1 MRKLFAIAVIVLALS
16 CGPKTNKT
24 AVKPLYEILTVQND
38 GGANI
43 QFYEILNEAKEI
55 KMLLNDE
62 HLKRK
67 IKSEDTATANF
78 IILNMGEKPTSGYSI
93 TIDSVEETADEVI
106 FKVKEKAPDE
116 GTMSAQVITHP
127 YTIVKVNSKKQIVIK

>member
-1 MRKLFAIAVIVLALS
+1 MKKIIAVAVIFLAVS
-16 CGPKTNKT
+16 CGPKINTSE
-24 AVKPLYEILTVQND
+24 KPIYEILTVQQD

-55 KMLLNDE
+55 RMLLSDE
-62 HLKRK
+62 HLKKK

-78 IILNMGEKPTSGYSI
+78 IILNMGEKPTPGYTI
-93 TIDSVEETADEVI
+93 TIDSVQETADQII
-106 FKVKEKAPDE
+106 FTVKEKAPDE
-116 GTMSAQVITHP
+116 GVMSAQVVTHP